1 MIEKET
7 FDKKK
12 LVIPQLGVLY
22 QYLAPFGYLLIR
34 VTVALV
40 FLQGGIEKLFLGGA
54 DRIAAGNIPK
64 LGLAFPHA
72 WAWTVA
78 SLDFFGSIL
87 LGLGLFT
94 RPVAAAFLIEVIVI
108 SFGIAAARGFFWTT
122 NGSEITLL
130 MAACFVGFIFGGGGR
145 YSVDRA
151 IGYEF

>member
-1 MIEKET
+1 VESKNYFSAEQIASPQGT
-7 FDKKK
+7 F
-12 LVIPQLGVLY
+12 
-22 QYLAPFGYLLIR
+22 R
-34 VTVALV
+34 
-40 FLQGGIEKLFLGGA
+40 
-54 DRIAAGNIPK
+54 
-64 LGLAFPHA
+64 
-72 WAWTVA
+72 
-78 SLDFFGSIL
+78 SLDWHFRTPGHGPSHLSTFFGSIL